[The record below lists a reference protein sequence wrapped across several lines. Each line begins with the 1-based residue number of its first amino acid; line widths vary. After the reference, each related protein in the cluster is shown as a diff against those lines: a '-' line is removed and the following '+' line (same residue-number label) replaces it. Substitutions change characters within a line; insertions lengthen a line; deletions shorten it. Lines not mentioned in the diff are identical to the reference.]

1 MSTTTLA
8 MRIKEIM
15 TNMPDSINTKKGI
28 NEYYKNSMMMI
39 IDIKKTNSKIIK
51 IIAKKSNKNY
61 QQNDSIELPEKST
74 VLVISDIVL
83 KVQDT
88 TYNKSQFTKDI
99 EKTAELLKNKK
110 INKKEY
116 ISIYNYD
123 IETSFATKILV
134 AAYKI
139 NKSLL

>member
-8 MRIKEIM
+8 MRIKKIM

-74 VLVISDIVL
+74 VLVISNIVL

>member
-123 IETSFATKILV
+123 IETSFATNILV